1 MFKDSSPSH
10 RKPYI
15 MIHVFRDYGIKK
27 EVAGRC
33 AHARLQPYSVE
44 TAWLIKFKKQ
54 NGCWRSIC
62 RMAHFTDTE
71 TTKRKLNRGVAWER
85 FAHPHTDPQAQICHL
100 QYVIYRA
107 CIRLLPSFSDFLSP
121 TLRVS
126 LLFFAPSHAQIF
138 SQVIQITVAYL
149 ICHAW
154 LSPQDYR
161 GLLGFFYTQPPS
173 LNFCIFTLQ
182 N

>member
-1 MFKDSSPSH
+1 M
-10 RKPYI
+10 RTRALAA
-15 MIHVFRDYGIKK
+15 VFSRDG
-27 EVAGRC
+27 VANQIQKAER
-33 AHARLQPYSVE
+33 
-44 TAWLIKFKKQ
+44 
-54 NGCWRSIC
+54 CWRSIC

-161 GLLGFFYTQPPS
+161 EGRRVVGFFFTHNLPVWTFAYS
-173 LNFCIFTLQ
+173 LCKTKNTTSAVSFEHFTAHVLTKM
-182 N
+182 NKN